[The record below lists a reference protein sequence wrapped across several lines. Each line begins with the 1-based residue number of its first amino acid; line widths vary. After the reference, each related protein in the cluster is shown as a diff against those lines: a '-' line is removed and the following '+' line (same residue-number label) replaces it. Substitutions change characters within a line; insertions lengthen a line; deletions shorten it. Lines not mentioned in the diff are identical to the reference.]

1 MFEVFIL
8 ISILFFMASLYAIEE
23 GGLSIFETV
32 DHSDNHY
39 CNVAMLQC
47 CNVEMLTVFKAR
59 IFLISFCL

>member
-39 CNVAMLQC
+39 CNV
-47 CNVEMLTVFKAR
+47 EMLKFRHVDSVYSA
-59 IFLISFCL
+59 IFL